1 MGVGTLAGRFC
12 KEHSCKNV
20 DELNKLSQKFLS
32 KLGDGKGANRQ
43 QENEIIYVL
52 KALGNINFLND
63 AVVGKV
69 IAIAR
74 NNKAPNRL
82 RAAALETYLADACN
96 DKLRDSALA
105 LLKDINLDSEI
116 RIKAYL
122 VLAQCP
128 NGKVANALKALL
140 EDEPSYQ
147 GMHYLQQQ

>member
-1 MGVGTLAGRFC
+1 M
-12 KEHSCKNV
+12 

-43 QENEIIYVL
+43 QENEIIYIL

-63 AVVGKV
+63 PVVGKV

-74 NNKAPNRL
+74 NNKASNRL

-128 NGKVANALKALL
+128 NGKVANALKTLL

-147 GMHYLQQQ
+147 GLLFCTSKSNSA